1 MKRKKTIEYA
11 SPKNGKRGASRGR
24 HPIFLPKIV
33 AWPKIRKKRIIDSP
47 AIKDESR
54 EKNEALEKGERET
67 CRVDDVQSYQKLY
80 QKLYNPRQKKK
91 DQRFFDDKWNEN
103 KEHHVDTQSS
113 RSFYQKLTKLKTKRK
128 ESIKDSPTS
137 KEKNG
142 ARLRKKEIGNEE
154 GEERVSGDR
163 QQKWVYEWTRQWRR
177 PVWNERESL
186 ARGSLPC
193 VCVCVC
199 VFRPSWI
206 IRRHA
211 WRQLELGCCKL
222 ETAVCVLIKSN
233 ETNLRSIMRPLE
245 WYGNASCRPRSIKLR
260 IATRYPSSTNVTGFQ
275 PPPPLSRQAFRIPA
289 ILLNDRSKKIS
300 NAWHFDSCVK
310 GQSTIVN
317 K

>member
-1 MKRKKTIEYA
+1 MKRKQRT
-11 SPKNGKRGASRGR
+11 SCR
-24 HPIFLPKIV
+24 HTTFPIFLPKIN
-33 AWPKIRKKRIIDSP
+33 K
-47 AIKDESR
+47 
-54 EKNEALEKGERET
+54 T
-67 CRVDDVQSYQKLY
+67 Q
-80 QKLYNPRQKKK
+80 
-91 DQRFFDDKWNEN
+91 DK
-103 KEHHVDTQSS
+103 
-113 RSFYQKLTKLKTKRK
+113 K

-154 GEERVSGDR
+154 EEERVSGDR